1 MTSIFE
7 VRNIQRVDS
16 MEETIEQF
24 ISFLS
29 DMKHV
34 STNTAMSYKRDLKKM
49 KRYLN
54 NLGIDAPEKVTA
66 TNINTYIL
74 WLEKDGCASS
84 TISRYIASMKSYFHF
99 LLQMGKIK
107 EEPTALI
114 KGPVIEKKMPNVLT
128 ISQVDKLLSQP
139 SGNSLK
145 EIRDKAMLEILYAT
159 GIRVS
164 ELISL
169 KLSDVNLQ
177 LGYIVCKDRNKERIV
192 PFGMTAKNALLR
204 YINEARMIMLKGN
217 DNELLFVNC
226 SGIQMSRQG
235 FWKIV
240 KHYGEQAGIEEVI
253 TPHTLRHSFALHLV
267 ENGADLHA
275 VQEMLGHSIV
285 STTQVYANMKNSKI
299 RDEYTKAH
307 PRI

>member
-1 MTSIFE
+1 
-7 VRNIQRVDS
+7 

-34 STNTAMSYKRDLKKM
+34 SENTAMSYKRDLKKM
-49 KRYLN
+49 KKSLN
-54 NLGIDAPEKVTA
+54 GIGIDEPARVTA

-74 WLEKDGCASS
+74 WLEQSGCASS
-84 TISRYIASMKSYFHF
+84 KLSRYIASIKSYFHF

-107 EEPTALI
+107 EEPTLLL
-114 KGPVIEKKMPNVLT
+114 KGPVIEKKLPNVLT
-128 ISQVDKLLSQP
+128 INQVDKLLSQP
-139 SGNSLK
+139 SGNSSK
-145 EIRDKAMLEILYAT
+145 EIRDKAMLELLYAT

-164 ELISL
+164 ELIGL

-177 LGYIVCKDRNKERIV
+177 LGYIICKDRNKERIV
-192 PFGMTAKNALLR
+192 PFGLTAKNALVR
-204 YINEARMIMLKGN
+204 YINEARMMLLKGT

-240 KHYGEQAGIEEVI
+240 KHYGEQAGIDEVI

-285 STTQVYANMKNSKI
+285 STTQIYANMKNSKI

-307 PRI
+307 PR

>member
-1 MTSIFE
+1 
-7 VRNIQRVDS
+7 

-34 STNTAMSYKRDLKKM
+34 SENTAMSYKRDLKKM
-49 KRYLN
+49 KKYLN
-54 NLGIDAPEKVTA
+54 SIGIDEPARVTA

-74 WLEKDGCASS
+74 WLEKSGCASS
-84 TISRYIASMKSYFHF
+84 TISRYIASIKSYFHF

-107 EEPTALI
+107 EEPTLLL
-114 KGPVIEKKMPNVLT
+114 KGPVIEKKLPNVLT
-128 ISQVDKLLSQP
+128 INQVDKLLSQP
-139 SGNSLK
+139 SGNSSK
-145 EIRDKAMLEILYAT
+145 EIRDKAMLELLYAT

-164 ELISL
+164 ELIGL

-177 LGYIVCKDRNKERIV
+177 LGYIICKDRNKERIV
-192 PFGMTAKNALLR
+192 PFGLTAKNALVR
-204 YINEARMIMLKGN
+204 YINEARMMLLKGT

-240 KHYGEQAGIEEVI
+240 KHYGEQAGIDEVI

-285 STTQVYANMKNSKI
+285 STTQIYANMKNSKI

-307 PRI
+307 PRM